1 VNILI
6 LTQYFPPEI
15 GAPQNRLFELA
26 VRLQKKGAS
35 ITVLTAMPNYP
46 QMQIHEAYKGKIY
59 KYETMSG
66 MHVHRAWIY
75 VSKSKSILS
84 RLLNYFSFVLTSL
97 WHGLF
102 KVKGQYDFIL
112 CESPPL
118 FLGIT
123 AYLLKILKGSK
134 LIFNVSDLWPESAE
148 KLGLVT
154 NKTLLSISTKL
165 EEFLYRKSTLI
176 TGQTQGIVNN
186 IKSRLSQKKVY
197 WLPNGVDLN
206 YYNPDT
212 EVTTWRKENGFS
224 DTDFIILYAGIIG
237 HAQGLEIIV
246 NAANRLKENAAIKF
260 VLMGSGP
267 EKEKLMQLAADF
279 QLTSNV
285 LFFDAVTKS
294 IMPEVVGA
302 ANASV
307 IPLKK
312 LDLFKGA
319 IPSKIFESLAMKKA
333 ILLGVDGE
341 ARELFVNEGNC
352 AVYFEPENIDDLVEK
367 VVYLYQNPGKCFELG
382 ENARE
387 YVNTKFN
394 REQIA
399 SSFFIELENLL

>member
-154 NKTLLSISTKL
+154 NKRSSCIENQLL
-165 EEFLYRKSTLI
+165 
-176 TGQTQGIVNN
+176 
-186 IKSRLSQKKVY
+186 
-197 WLPNGVDLN
+197 
-206 YYNPDT
+206 
-212 EVTTWRKENGFS
+212 
-224 DTDFIILYAGIIG
+224 
-237 HAQGLEIIV
+237 
-246 NAANRLKENAAIKF
+246 
-260 VLMGSGP
+260 
-267 EKEKLMQLAADF
+267 
-279 QLTSNV
+279 
-285 LFFDAVTKS
+285 
-294 IMPEVVGA
+294 
-302 ANASV
+302 
-307 IPLKK
+307 
-312 LDLFKGA
+312 
-319 IPSKIFESLAMKKA
+319 
-333 ILLGVDGE
+333 
-341 ARELFVNEGNC
+341 
-352 AVYFEPENIDDLVEK
+352 
-367 VVYLYQNPGKCFELG
+367 
-382 ENARE
+382 
-387 YVNTKFN
+387 
-394 REQIA
+394 
-399 SSFFIELENLL
+399 